1 MNIKEKLIGQVKFLE
16 KVQNRADGSAEY
28 ADAVNASKL
37 IMDYIILYNELDDDD
52 DFICEDCL
60 ERELHE
66 QMVDDIA
73 KASDLPPELVQ
84 RVLDGQAEV
93 FGMDD

>member
-1 MNIKEKLIGQVKFLE
+1 MFNLISSHFQSEGIPEKL
-16 KVQNRADGSAEY
+16 ADYMSHNLTIQIHQSAVELANILREEFGEPQ
-28 ADAVNASKL
+28 AD
-37 IMDYIILYNELDDDD
+37 Y
-52 DFICEDCL
+52 ICEDCL

-93 FGMDD
+93 LGMDD